1 MEESE
6 RAALMSRIEDA
17 VRHRMRDR
25 KRRLAHTLG
34 VADTAERLA
43 LEYGAD
49 PFLARAAGLLHDW
62 DKVLSDEELTARAAS
77 YGVRVDGSLSDCVH
91 LLHGPVA
98 ACELPHLFPELDA
111 SVFQAVAR
119 HTVGA
124 VDMTALDMVVYVADA
139 IEPGRASYADEVRA
153 LVGKVSLEELFLACA
168 AQTIDF
174 LVRKR
179 RYLYPYAVTVYN
191 AYALKAGGR

>member
-124 VDMTALDMVVYVADA
+124 VDMTLSARSRSRSSSLPALPRPS
-139 IEPGRASYADEVRA
+139 IFSCAS
-153 LVGKVSLEELFLACA
+153 A
-168 AQTIDF
+168 ATSI
-174 LVRKR
+174 RTR
-179 RYLYPYAVTVYN
+179 
-191 AYALKAGGR
+191 